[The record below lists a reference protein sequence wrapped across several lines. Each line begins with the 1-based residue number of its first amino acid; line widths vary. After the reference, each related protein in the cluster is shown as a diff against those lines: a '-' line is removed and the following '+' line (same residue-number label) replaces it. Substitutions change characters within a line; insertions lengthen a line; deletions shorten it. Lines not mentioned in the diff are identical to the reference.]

1 MVTTTTQDRSEGMAK
16 LNTTLQVIRDKIEE
30 KDGLFN
36 VKMEVNISV
45 LIVSNFYLDLV
56 LYWKFCLFSLR
67 W

>member
-36 VKMEVNISV
+36 VKMEVSLTILEF
-45 LIVSNFYLDLV
+45 LIKSIHM
-56 LYWKFCLFSLR
+56 FSLR

>member
-36 VKMEVNISV
+36 VKMEVVFITIPLKLLYNSLLNTLRP
-45 LIVSNFYLDLV
+45 LILI
-56 LYWKFCLFSLR
+56 
-67 W
+67 

>member
-36 VKMEVNISV
+36 VKMEVG
-45 LIVSNFYLDLV
+45 LV
-56 LYWKFCLFSLR
+56 CNKSGGHLLP
-67 W
+67 

>member
-36 VKMEVNISV
+36 VKMEVGLVYSKIWLPSV
-45 LIVSNFYLDLV
+45 ALA
-56 LYWKFCLFSLR
+56 
-67 W
+67 